1 MSVYDSINECILEK
15 NYIYIYI
22 HIMSAYDSINEYIN
36 DKIYQY
42 LMYMYFLFI
51 LQLPFTLTK

>member
-1 MSVYDSINECILEK
+1 
-15 NYIYIYI
+15 
-22 HIMSAYDSINEYIN
+22 MSAYDSINEYIN